1 MTTATSCPDGADG
14 ADAVDGAA
22 GVDDVETVRYAADGA
37 RVLEE
42 AC

>member
-1 MTTATSCPDGADG
+1 VTAEIPRAGAV
-14 ADAVDGAA
+14 ADVYDADDA
-22 GVDDVETVRYAADGA
+22 DDVETVRYAADGA